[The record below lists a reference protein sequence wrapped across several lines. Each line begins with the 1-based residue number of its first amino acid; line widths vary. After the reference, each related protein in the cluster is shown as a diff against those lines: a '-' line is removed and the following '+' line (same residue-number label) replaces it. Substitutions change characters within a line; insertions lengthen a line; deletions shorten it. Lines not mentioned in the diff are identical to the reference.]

1 MAYTVSGTITLQPP
15 GVAAGQAAASFA
27 PTGVPSAPGATEF
40 AIWDRGEEASELRD
54 KLIGSAKGFVE
65 RMGQAAEK
73 AVSEVTTLEVLTYT
87 SDDMSQVK
95 KDDMDGT
102 AALRAIT
109 RIRAD
114 GDIEV
119 CVPAKDGQVDQALWE
134 LHSEMVQQ
142 AQVNRAELIRTAVDA
157 VSGLLKVV

>member
-15 GVAAGQAAASFA
+15 GAAAGQIA
-27 PTGVPSAPGATEF
+27 VPPMPGATEF

-54 KLIGSAKGFVE
+54 KLIGAAKGFVE
-65 RMGQAAEK
+65 RMAQAAEK

-95 KDDMDGT
+95 KDDMVGT

-109 RIRAD
+109 RIKAD

-119 CVPAKDGQVDQALWE
+119 CVPAKDGQVDQVLWE
-134 LHSEMVQQ
+134 LHAGMVQQ
-142 AQVNRAELIRTAVDA
+142 AQVNRAELLRTAVDA